1 MIFFLYGE
9 DSFRSYERVLEI
21 KKKFLESDKSGSGLS
36 SFNAGEENYLFDKIK
51 NTFGISSLFSS
62 KRLVIIKRLIS
73 SGLSA
78 DQEKILEFLKS
89 NQEVILKD
97 NDWIGIF
104 WEDSMPK
111 KNGALFKFLEKNSK
125 KQNFEN
131 LSGQKINQWV
141 LEKLKSFDEKATI
154 SKSAL
159 EKLIAYSGGETI
171 ILEQEVQK
179 LFNHSFPEMI
189 SEADVESLVKAK
201 IESNIF
207 ETVDALG
214 SGNKKK
220 ALEFLHK
227 HLEKGDDPFYLFS
240 MFIYQF
246 RNILKVSDLKE
257 GGMFNEYDI
266 ARVAKLHPFV
276 VKKSLTQAN
285 NFGLPKLRSIY
296 KKLGEMDAKIKTG
309 KLDIR
314 LALDKFVAEL

>member
-62 KRLVIIKRLIS
+62 KRLVIVKRLIS
-73 SGLSA
+73 SGSSL

-89 NQEVILKD
+89 NQESILKD
-97 NDWIGIF
+97 NDWVGIF
-104 WEDSMPK
+104 WEDNLPK
-111 KNGALFKFLEKNSK
+111 KNGSLFKFLEKNSK

-131 LSGQKINQWV
+131 MTGQKIGQWV
-141 LEKLKSFDEKATI
+141 LERLKELNPEAKI

-159 EKLIAYSGGETI
+159 EKLIAYSGGEAVV
-171 ILEQEVQK
+171 LEQEIQK
-179 LFNHSFPEMI
+179 LFNHSFPGMI
-189 SEADVESLVKAK
+189 SEADVENLVKAK

-220 ALEFLHK
+220 ALELLHK

-240 MFIYQF
+240 MFAYQF
-246 RNILKVSDLKE
+246 RNILKVSDLRE
-257 GGMFNEYDI
+257 NGVPNEYEI
-266 ARVAKLHPFV
+266 SRIAKLHPFV
-276 VKKSLTQAN
+276 VKKSLAQGR
-285 NFGLPKLRSIY
+285 NFGMPKLKNIY
-296 KKLGEMDAKIKTG
+296 EKLGIMDMEIKTG